1 MSSIDL
7 SFRTMWRLV
16 GERDAWSPSRLTLR
30 FKKLLLA
37 AVHSADQ
44 LQILAVLGH
53 PAYRGLRRA
62 YPRLPFKYLQDKYL
76 AYGFTLEERA
86 ACLLHHYRR
95 LLDHV
100 PHGVLRG
107 LPECAA
113 VLLEMRD
120 EDASY
125 TVTLN
130 LPELF
135 QDEGELSLNL
145 QADGEEI
152 FILSFT
158 VVPGRVVQSEGR
170 EVLLI
175 TRLQGVPGK
184 FEQIRQMTK
193 VMHDVGPGAFL
204 VAVLHGIAE
213 AWEIREMAGICAR
226 KQHSYEE
233 KYAELLTIAY
243 DDFFTELGA
252 VRNGKGLF
260 VSPIPLPLKPL
271 SQVKSGHKL
280 RTRKKRAFKH
290 AIAAQVSRALREL

>member
-1 MSSIDL
+1 MNSIDL
-7 SFRTMWRLV
+7 SFRTVWRLV

-30 FKKLLLA
+30 FKKLLVA
-37 AVHSADQ
+37 TAHAADQ
-44 LQILAVLGH
+44 LQILVVLGH
-53 PAYRGLRRA
+53 PAYRGLKRA

-100 PHGVLRG
+100 PHGILRG

-152 FILSFT
+152 FVLSFT
-158 VVPGRVVQSEGR
+158 VVPGRVVQSEA
-170 EVLLI
+170 ENVLLI

-184 FEQIRQMTK
+184 FEQIHQMTK
-193 VMHDVGPGAFL
+193 AMHDVGPGAFL
-204 VAVLHGIAE
+204 VAVLQGIAE
-213 AWEIREMAGICAR
+213 AWEIREMAGICALKHR
-226 KQHSYEE
+226 SYEE
-233 KYAELLTIAY
+233 TCAARLTAVY

-252 VRNGKGLF
+252 VRNGKGFF
-260 VSPIPLPLKPL
+260 VSPLPLPQKPL
-271 SQVKSGHKL
+271 SQVKAGHKL
-280 RTRKKRAFKH
+280 RTREKRAFKQE
-290 AIAAQVSRALREL
+290 IAEQVSRALRAL

>member
-1 MSSIDL
+1 MNSIDL
-7 SFRTMWRLV
+7 SFRTVWRLV

-37 AVHSADQ
+37 AAHSWDQ
-44 LQILAVLGH
+44 MQILVVLGH
-53 PAYRGLRRA
+53 PAYRGLKRA
-62 YPRLPFKYLQDKYL
+62 YPRLPFKYLEDKYL
-76 AYGFTLEERA
+76 AHGFNREERA
-86 ACLLHHYRR
+86 VCLLHHYRR
-95 LLDHV
+95 LLRTL
-100 PHGVLRG
+100 PHRVLRG
-107 LPECAA
+107 LPQCAA

-120 EDASY
+120 EGTCY
-125 TVTLN
+125 TVTMN

-152 FILSFT
+152 FVLSFT
-158 VVPGRVVQSEGR
+158 VVPGRVVQSEAE

-184 FEQIRQMTK
+184 FEQVRRMTK
-193 VMHDVGPGAFL
+193 AMHDVGPGAFL

-213 AWEIREMAGICAR
+213 AWEIREMAGISAR

-252 VRNGKGLF
+252 VQNGKGLF

-271 SQVKSGHKL
+271 AQVKAGHKL
-280 RTRKKRAFKH
+280 RTRKKRAFKQ
-290 AIAAQVSRALREL
+290 AVAAQVSQTLQEL

>member
-1 MSSIDL
+1 MNSIDL
-7 SFRTMWRLV
+7 PFRTLWRLV
-16 GERDAWSPSRLTLR
+16 GERDAWSPSRLTRR
-30 FKKLLLA
+30 FKKLLVA
-37 AVHSADQ
+37 TAHAADQ
-44 LQILAVLGH
+44 LQILAIVGH
-53 PAYRGLRRA
+53 PAFRGLWRA

-86 ACLLHHYRR
+86 DCLLHHYRR
-95 LLDHV
+95 LLRTV
-100 PHGVLRG
+100 PHRVLRG

-120 EDASY
+120 ESATY
-125 TVTLN
+125 TVTMN

-152 FILSFT
+152 FVLSFT
-158 VVPGRVVQSEGR
+158 VVPGRVVQSEAE

-193 VMHDVGPGAFL
+193 AMHDVGPGAFL
-204 VAVLHGIAE
+204 VTVLQGIAE
-213 AWEIREMAGICAR
+213 TWEIREMAGICAR
-226 KQHSYEE
+226 KQRSYEE
-233 KYAELLTIAY
+233 RYAELLTIAY
-243 DDFFTELGA
+243 DDFFMELGA
-252 VRNGKGLF
+252 VQNGKGLF

-271 SQVKSGHKL
+271 VQVKAGHKL
-280 RTRKKRAFKH
+280 RTRKKRAFKQE
-290 AIAAQVSRALREL
+290 IAAQVSRTLQEL